1 MVGVSCDYG
10 VHIRSEYIALRIET
24 GVIVL
29 SNTGLQM
36 VNLALNWTITT
47 TTFMGEV
54 CFSRRL
60 AVTFANGR
68 LYAQSTMLSV
78 RMCSSA
84 WPNFNIIILYCV
96 DIRFIMPTGY
106 VYIGVMYVYL
116 LIPLLVLSHAILLYA
131 CMQANKQLSA
141 YIVSRLFP
149 CDTDIDCT
157 HYVIDNIAESMLMF
171 IP

>member
-24 GVIVL
+24 EVFVL

-68 LYAQSTMLSV
+68 LYAQSTTLSV
-78 RMCSSA
+78 RMCLSA
-84 WPNFNIIILYCV
+84 WPNFNIIVLYYV
-96 DIRFIMPTGY
+96 DIRFIVPTGY
-106 VYIGVMYVYL
+106 VCIYRCYVCLFINSSVGIISCHSVVCMHACKCYSINNSL
-116 LIPLLVLSHAILLYA
+116 LIS
-131 CMQANKQLSA
+131 C
-141 YIVSRLFP
+141 
-149 CDTDIDCT
+149 
-157 HYVIDNIAESMLMF
+157 E
-171 IP
+171 